1 MFDPTRMVLVLGHN
15 GMLGSCVATYLQAA
29 NFNVLTI
36 DSRWDSPG
44 FQKELLSFRGD
55 YIVNCIGSF
64 PNKNSSD
71 QEIVSNNYELPIWI
85 MRNSSSKQIIA
96 GSDAEFS
103 GEKELGTY
111 YDVDSPSDATD
122 TYGIY
127 KAKLSQDASSSTK
140 TRVIRTSIIGIET
153 KTSRSLLSWI
163 LSRKDGEIIN
173 GYVNVHWNGVTTLE
187 WAKTCSRL
195 MSDWDGTR
203 NGALR
208 IHRNIVQVGTQPV
221 SKFELIEH
229 VATVFEKR
237 LRIQPVQTEKSSNR
251 CLFPSNQASDIQNQL
266 VELKEYYGL

>member
-1 MFDPTRMVLVLGHN
+1 MFDPTKMVLVLGHK
-15 GMLGSCVATYLQAA
+15 GMLGNCVTGYLQAA
-29 NFNVLTI
+29 NFAVQTI
-36 DSRWDSPG
+36 DSRWDSAE
-44 FQKELLSFRGD
+44 FKKKLLSFRGE

-85 MRNSSSKQIIA
+85 MSSSSSKQIIA

-103 GEKELGTY
+103 GEKEPGTY

-127 KAKLSQDASSSTK
+127 KAKLSHVASSSNNA
-140 TRVIRTSIIGIET
+140 RVIRTSIIGIEA
-153 KTSRSLLSWI
+153 KTSSSLLSWI
-163 LSRKDGEIIN
+163 LTRKDYEIIN

-187 WAKTCSRL
+187 WAKTCGRL
-195 MSDWDGTR
+195 MSDWDCKR

-221 SKFELIEH
+221 SKFELIQH
-229 VATVFEKR
+229 AATVFNKR
-237 LRIQPVQTEKSSNR
+237 LIIQPVQTVKSSNR

-266 VELKEYYGL
+266 VELKKYYGL